1 MSSGAGPVV
10 AVRCG
15 ELPADGAGVAMTV
28 AGFDSPA
35 VTAAEEVADVF
46 CAVDGAGAGACA
58 VTKDAAASVAVTTIK
73 ICFIVRLSI
82 RENCILVANRSS
94 AGKLIVK
101 ALQRGGETPIPQPY
115 PRTLHLAVSRKVAKG
130 SCSAPCC
137 MDTLGLQVDRSSI
150 PSGNARR
157 ASAAG
162 FSVSKIGQ
170 PLMTRVAKR

>member
-1 MSSGAGPVV
+1 
-10 AVRCG
+10 
-15 ELPADGAGVAMTV
+15 MTA

-35 VTAAEEVADVF
+35 VTAAEEVAEVF

-58 VTKDAAASVAVTTIK
+58 WAVNRHAAASVPVNTIA
-73 ICFIVRLSI
+73 ICFIVRLSS
-82 RENCILVANRSS
+82 REYCILVANRSS

-130 SCSAPCC
+130 SRSAPCC
-137 MDTLGLQVDRSSI
+137 MDPLGLQVDRSSI

-157 ASAAG
+157 ATAAR